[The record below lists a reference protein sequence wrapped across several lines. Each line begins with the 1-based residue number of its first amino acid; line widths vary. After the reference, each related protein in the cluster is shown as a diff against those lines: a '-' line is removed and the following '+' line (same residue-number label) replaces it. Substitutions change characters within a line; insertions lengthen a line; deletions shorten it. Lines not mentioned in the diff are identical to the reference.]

1 MKQKLLILIITF
13 LLLQNCG
20 YAPIYSNVKSMD
32 YKINIVNLTGD
43 DGMNNILTSQ
53 LKKYSGT
60 TSDKILNLKIK
71 TKYDKSILTRN
82 KTGEITNYLIKTKI
96 EFEVVNSSYNEKFV
110 FEDETKTSSMDS
122 NFDLDKYEDTIKNNF
137 INSKIQA
144 FLLKISSI

>member
-60 TSDKILNLKIK
+60 TSDNILNLKIK

-82 KTGEITNYLIKTKI
+82 KTGQITNYLIKTKI

-122 NFDLDKYEDTIKNNF
+122 NFELDKYEDTIKNNF
-137 INSKIQA
+137 IDSKIQA